1 MSGNPMRWSASLFLA
16 MFAAV
21 GAASAAEPAGD
32 AAVLDGASLYAQR
45 TCIACHGPD
54 AQTPIL
60 PQYPNIAGQNEA
72 YIAQQMRD
80 IKSGARN
87 NANTPAMA
95 GVMHLVSDAEIDV
108 LAKYLSGLAKCP

>member
-1 MSGNPMRWSASLFLA
+1 MRWSALLSFA
-16 MFAAV
+16 AFAAV

-32 AAVLDGASLYAQR
+32 AATLDGATLYAQR

-60 PQYPNIAGQNEA
+60 PIYPKIAGQNEA
-72 YIAQQMRD
+72 YMAQQMRD

-87 NANTPAMA
+87 NSNTAAMA
-95 GVMHLVSDAEIDV
+95 GVMHLVSDAEIQV